1 MWSGMVKNLSPRS
14 MAPLSTAKVN
24 YLVDSPY
31 IMLKFIILNFFQYF
45 IASCLNCCN
54 MQPTNGLGGHALF
67 ALPSVPQ
74 PGSQLKSIPKQE

>member
-1 MWSGMVKNLSPRS
+1 MWSGMFKNLS

-24 YLVDSPY
+24 YLLDSLY
-31 IMLKFIILNFFQYF
+31 IMLKFTISSFLQYF

-67 ALPSVPQ
+67 ALPSVSE
-74 PGSQLKSIPKQE
+74 PGSQLKSILKQE